1 MGCIRIVNRTMFY
14 VWPRAVALGIAGK
27 RVASTLLGFVQ
38 LGITLW
44 YALCPLPFALCPLPF
59 AHRPS
64 PIARTLFWI
73 SGILIQGQAG
83 EQPIERATRMFLPL

>member
-44 YALCPLPFALCPLPF
+44 YALCPLPFALCPLP
-59 AHRPS
+59 
-64 PIARTLFWI
+64 IARTLFWI